1 LLRAAGAALLLAGSG
16 GLGLA
21 AVRQLDRR
29 VAALRSLTQALELLE
44 RELDFH
50 LPPMGELLL
59 AVAQRCQQPAARF
72 LQSVGERLGEL
83 DGRPLSQLWGRAV
96 RELLPALKP
105 CDLETLDCVGAVLG
119 RYDGEGQRHAIAAAR
134 DRLGALLADAVQER
148 RRQGRVYGAVSV
160 TAGIF
165 LTLLLL

>member
-1 LLRAAGAALLLAGSG
+1 
-16 GLGLA
+16 
-21 AVRQLDRR
+21 
-29 VAALRSLTQALELLE
+29 VAALHSLTQALELLE

-59 AVAQRCQQPAARF
+59 AVSQRCQEPASAFLRACGENMAR
-72 LQSVGERLGEL
+72 L
-83 DGRPLSQLWGRAV
+83 DGRPLSQLWHRAA
-96 RELLPALKP
+96 RQLLPALKP
-105 CDLETLDCVGAVLG
+105 CDFQALDCVGAVLG

-134 DRLGALLADAVQER
+134 DRLNTLLSDAVQER

-165 LTLLLL
+165 LTILLL